1 MFNIYKRNIWTHKT
15 ELLETAPDAY
25 SADRQS
31 TAINKDLRRQ
41 GDTDHYTYFEPVDGW
56 EAEAK
61 RAEAIEAEWR
71 EWRRANRLEARA

>member
-25 SADRQS
+25 SAGRKSAQIWRTLD
-31 TAINKDLRRQ
+31 A
-41 GDTDHYTYFEPVDGW
+41 DHIAYIEPVQGW

-61 RAEAIEAEWR
+61 RAEAIAAEWKA
-71 EWRRANRLEARA
+71 WKEARA